1 MIKYKCN
8 NCNDLVCFS
17 SVCPNCNNRTE
28 LVETSVYY
36 CKECNAPS
44 FESVCSQCGNECK
57 SVGSDLRPVFP
68 QERLLL
74 EILLNEPFI
83 YADKAIWNVGSNH
96 YIIDG
101 EKKNIQYKELRKNND
116 PQDVISKLEMYRV
129 KNQKYIDSYY
139 ESQTIT
145 NFIKINRGRLN
156 LITYEAIEYI
166 RNVARNKDESE
177 MFVSFSGGKDS
188 TVTSDLVCN
197 ALSDKKIIHIYGDTT
212 LEYPTSEVYVK
223 RFRQNHPYIP
233 LLTAKNK
240 DQDFNNLCEVIGPPA
255 RMMRWC
261 CTVFKTGAITKKI
274 DSTFKNA
281 KILIAFQGIR
291 RNESLSRSKY
301 DRESNESKIK
311 KQISVNPI
319 IDWMDFDVWLYL
331 LSNNVDFNDAYKLGF
346 SRVGCWCCPNN
357 SGWSEYLS
365 AIYMNE
371 KFTNFRNILYKFAQQ
386 IGKPDWKVYVDDGEW
401 KKRQGGNGLEIS
413 KKSVVSFKP
422 CAFEENSYNFDMTKP
437 ITPELYKFF
446 KPFGRLNY
454 DIGRKSLNEVYVL
467 DRKNNQPILRIS
479 GREGKSVVKIAVV
492 GESTIFSQRKIT
504 EMLLKNQINKYQ
516 TCIGCTYCEAVCKF
530 GALKVFN
537 REKGNV
543 SNDTISYTID
553 ENKCVGCLECVKHFQ
568 NGCYINKVLRIKKE
582 DESL

>member
-1 MIKYKCN
+1 MIKYKCKK
-8 NCNDLVCFS
+8 CNDLECFT
-17 SVCPNCNNRTE
+17 SVCPNCNGRTE
-28 LVETSVYY
+28 LVETSVFY

-44 FESVCSQCGNECK
+44 FEQKCSVCGNECK
-57 SVGSDLRPVFP
+57 LVGSDLRPVFP
-68 QERLLL
+68 EERLLL
-74 EILLNEPFI
+74 EVLLGEPFKFV
-83 YADKAIWNVGSNH
+83 DKAVWNVGSNH

-101 EKKNIQYKELRKNND
+101 EKKNIQYKELRLSNKAE
-116 PQDVISKLEMYRV
+116 DVMKKLEQYKD
-129 KNQKYIDSYY
+129 KNQKYIDSYL
-139 ESQTIT
+139 ESDTIT
-145 NFIKINRGRLN
+145 NFIKINKSRLN
-156 LITYEAIEYI
+156 LITYEAIDYI
-166 RNVARNKDESE
+166 RNLAKDKDESE

-223 RFRQNHPYIP
+223 RFRQNHPDIP

-274 DSTFKNA
+274 ESTFKNA
-281 KILIAFQGIR
+281 KTLITFQGIR

-319 IDWMDFDVWLYL
+319 IDWLDFDVWLYL
-331 LSNNVDFNDAYKLGF
+331 LSNNVDFNDAYRLGF

-365 AIYMNE
+365 SIYMND
-371 KFTNFRNILYKFAQQ
+371 KFNHFRDILYKFAKQ
-386 IGKPDWKVYVDDGEW
+386 IGKPDWKVYIDDGEW
-401 KKRQGGNGLEIS
+401 KKRQGGNGLDIS

-422 CAFEENSYNFDMTKP
+422 CALEENTYNFDLTKP
-437 ITPELYKFF
+437 ISNDIYKFF
-446 KPFGRLNY
+446 KPFGKLNF
-454 DIGRKSLNEVYVL
+454 DMGRKALNEVYVL
-467 DRKNNQPILRIS
+467 DRRNNMPLLRLS
-479 GREGKSVVKIAVV
+479 GRIGSNVLKIAVV
-492 GESTIFSQRKIT
+492 GEHPAFQQKKIT

-516 TCIGCTYCEAVCKF
+516 TCIGCTYCEAVCKH
-530 GALKVFN
+530 GALKVYN
-537 REKGNV
+537 KEKGNV
-543 SNDTISYTID
+543 SNDSIYYEID
-553 ENKCVGCLECVKHFQ
+553 ENKCIGCLECVKHFP

-582 DESL
+582 D